1 MTRFDFGDDAG
12 DELDLIGGDRS
23 NEDGITEEF
32 ERQQK
37 LNNSSNA
44 DNDGKLKQAKL
55 WRRRQYEIALTMA
68 ACNGI
73 INFLYIARIFKIS
86 VSFQGN
92 E

>member
-44 DNDGKLKQAKL
+44 DNDGKLKQ
-55 WRRRQYEIALTMA
+55 
-68 ACNGI
+68 
-73 INFLYIARIFKIS
+73 
-86 VSFQGN
+86 
-92 E
+92 